1 VGWIARDQGQMD
13 LYAGQSRLILDVQGN
28 ALISARQIGLVGN
41 QLNLNVPNILGL
53 TIAGQCISPQA
64 HAGQLFAALQGP
76 LPDKL
81 GFVTSDLQIDM
92 HTGRIISGFV
102 SAKTVLKPQAVF
114 EQPKDAILELVGNQL
129 GMWLQEIL

>member
-1 VGWIARDQGQMD
+1 
-13 LYAGQSRLILDVQGN
+13 
-28 ALISARQIGLVGN
+28 
-41 QLNLNVPNILGL
+41 
-53 TIAGQCISPQA
+53 
-64 HAGQLFAALQGP
+64 LFAALQGP